1 MLEIVESDA
10 ASEIDNDDMEVNLN
24 DSIEGDEIN
33 IIEEDDD
40 KDDNFSL
47 EIEENKDDN
56 DDK

>member
-1 MLEIVESDA
+1 MLEIDESDA
-10 ASEIDNDDMEVNLN
+10 TSEIDNDDMEVNLN